1 MNSAVHAIIVPTQS
15 VGMEEAMTTL
25 DKSIP
30 YYPVLMVLTQPPVIT
45 DIPLAKGYSFHPY
58 EPSYKEAWIALH
70 VSLGQLESMESGRRY
85 FAETFE
91 THPKELAQHM
101 ILVVD
106 ENGNLAGTSSV
117 WEGFHFG
124 ERRMRVHWVGVDER
138 HQRKGLAKSLMLK
151 TIQLYSSLHCE
162 HPLYLTTQTNSYV
175 AISMYQ
181 RLGFTAYRGSMPVNF
196 HANADTFAQDNET
209 AWRIIEEQLHK
220 L

>member
-1 MNSAVHAIIVPTQS
+1 
-15 VGMEEAMTTL
+15 MTTL
-25 DKSIP
+25 DKRIP

-45 DIPLAKGYSFHPY
+45 DIPLAQGYSFHPY

-70 VSLGQLESMESGRRY
+70 VSLGQLDSMEAGRRY
-85 FAETFE
+85 FEETFE
-91 THPKELAQHM
+91 AQPKELQQNM

-106 ENGNLAGTSSV
+106 ENGQLAGTSSV
-117 WEGFHFG
+117 WEGYHFG
-124 ERRMRVHWVGVDER
+124 EHRMWVHWVGVDER

-181 RLGFTAYRGSMPVNF
+181 RLGFTAYMGSMPVNF
-196 HANADTFAQDNET
+196 HANAETFAKDNET
-209 AWRIIEEQLHK
+209 AWRIIGEQLDK